1 MSTYEY
7 VNQPEHY
14 QGAGMSVIEV
24 IQAYRLNFELGNV
37 IKYTLRAGKKPDE
50 NVIRELEKAMWYLQA
65 EIERRRRD
73 DVIKANKEAAD
84 LSGLAARE
92 SQGGWGGVHTP
103 ERDGLDSILNPERD
117 D

>member
-1 MSTYEY
+1 MSKYEY

-37 IKYTLRAGKKPDE
+37 IKYILRAGKKPDE
-50 NVIRELEKAMWYLQA
+50 DVIRELEKAMWYLQA
-65 EIERRRRD
+65 EIARRRKD
-73 DVIKANKEAAD
+73 EVIKANRQAAD
-84 LSGLAARE
+84 LSSLAARE
-92 SQGGWGGVHTP
+92 SLGEWGAVCIL
-103 ERDGLDSILNPERD
+103 ERDGLDSVLNPERD